1 MRNALVSTD
10 SLTAAGRGPLPPS
23 ATAACV
29 EELPMRETLI
39 AVRDTL
45 LVVGLQIVFR
55 IALVLRRWNY

>member
-1 MRNALVSTD
+1 
-10 SLTAAGRGPLPPS
+10 
-23 ATAACV
+23 
-29 EELPMRETLI
+29 MRETLI